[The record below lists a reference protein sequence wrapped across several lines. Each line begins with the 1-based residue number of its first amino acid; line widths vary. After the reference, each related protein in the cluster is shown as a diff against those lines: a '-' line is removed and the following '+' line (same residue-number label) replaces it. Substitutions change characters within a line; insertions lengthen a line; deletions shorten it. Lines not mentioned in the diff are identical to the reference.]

1 MIKSS
6 NLDTKWQSEKG
17 QSKKIEAS
25 NFFFQPLLTKVDQAM
40 TRCEKWIKTTS
51 PEANPINYSGNNL
64 KTYM

>member
-6 NLDTKWQSEKG
+6 NLDTKLQIEKG

-25 NFFFQPLLTKVDQAM
+25 VFFQPLLTKVDQAM

-51 PEANPINYSGNNL
+51 PGANPINYSGNN
-64 KTYM
+64 